1 MDTPIEE
8 SNLAHIGSDEDKAA
22 REAAA
27 RCEVNWEGVGSEV
40 GLEIWRV
47 ENARDEN
54 DNPKFGIKPWPKSKY
69 GQFHRGDSYIV
80 LQTTKDAGSESLLW
94 DIFL

>member
-27 RCEVNWEGVGSEV
+27 KCEVNWEGAGEKVGIQV
-40 GLEIWRV
+40 WRV
-47 ENARDEN
+47 ENSRDEN
-54 DNPKFGIKPWPKSKY
+54 GNPRFGIKSWPESKY

-80 LQTTKDAGSESLLW
+80 LQTTKDEGGSSLLW
-94 DIFL
+94 DIYL

>member
-27 RCEVNWEGVGSEV
+27 KLDHSWDGAGQEEGVQV
-40 GLEIWRV
+40 WRV
-47 ENARDEN
+47 ENKRTEEGDAD
-54 DNPKFGIKPWPKSKY
+54 FGIAECPMEQSGEGCK
-69 GQFHRGDSYIV
+69 
-80 LQTTKDAGSESLLW
+80 TTT
-94 DIFL
+94 